1 MDKVEAQRAKVTSG
15 DKAAGH
21 WKNSTRAQVSS
32 F

>member
-1 MDKVEAQRAKVTSG
+1 MDKVEAVRAKVASG
-15 DKAAGH
+15 DGRAGQ